1 MIGEYCIVRTYSA
14 GVHAGVVEQ
23 INGTAVIL
31 RDACRVWRWVK
42 GFTLNALANE
52 GPQPESRLA
61 VNVAKI
67 LLTEAIEIIPC
78 SSKAEQ
84 AFASYPRG

>member
-31 RDACRVWRWVK
+31 RDACRVWRWTE
-42 GFTLNALANE
+42 GFTLHALASD
-52 GPQPESRLA
+52 GPQPESRLS
-61 VNVAKI
+61 VNVPKI

-78 SSKAEQ
+78 SLKAVQ
-84 AFASYPRG
+84 TFAGYRKG

>member
-14 GVHAGVVEQ
+14 GVHAGIVEQ

-31 RDACRVWRWVK
+31 RDSCRVWRWAE

-52 GPQPESRLA
+52 GPQPESRLS

-78 SSKAEQ
+78 TPKAEQ
-84 AFASYPRG
+84 TFAKYRKG